1 MMIRN
6 SGTVLLLSGLFLAT
20 ASARVW
26 TDTTGRKIDAEI
38 VRLEGNQVV
47 LIFKGREVKLPLTRL
62 GADDRKFAEEW
73 QKAQPAPSEKREA
86 PAGELS
92 LCGTPLK
99 ADGSVTTVQEPL
111 SAATLKKFSKA
122 DTKPAQLKL
131 AVALPAGFDPAKPQ
145 HVMWVSAPINND
157 GERKRGNIGA
167 IGGYAG
173 TATQAGWV
181 VVAIDTD
188 QGNPRGE
195 DNQNSGGPDLAVHEQ
210 AVEAL
215 AKAWPGFKS
224 WKFACCGFSGGA
236 KASFFRAGNLLA
248 CDLQVVGLFLGG
260 CNQDMTANAREESGF
275 RKSGIK
281 KTRVFIS
288 NGKTDEISTVD
299 HATKVKESVESQ
311 GYGDVKLE
319 LYEGGHSLNREE
331 FGKAMTW
338 FKEVPAK

>member
-1 MMIRN
+1 
-6 SGTVLLLSGLFLAT
+6 VLSGLFLSA
-20 ASARVW
+20 ANARVW

-38 VRLEGNQVV
+38 VKLEGDQVV
-47 LIFKGREVKLPLTRL
+47 VNFKGREVKLPLAKL
-62 GADDRKFAEEW
+62 SADDRKFAEEW
-73 QKAQPAPSEKREA
+73 QKSQPAAEKKEA

-99 ADGSVTTVQEPL
+99 ADGSVTTVEEAL
-111 SAATLKKFSKA
+111 SAAALKKFSKA
-122 DTKPAQLKL
+122 DTKPAKLKL

-145 HVMWVSAPINND
+145 HVMWVSAPINNE
-157 GERKRGNIGA
+157 GERKSGNIGA

-173 TATQAGWV
+173 AATQAGWV
-181 VVAIDTD
+181 VIAADTD
-188 QGNPRGE
+188 QGNPRLE
-195 DNQNSGGPDLAVHEQ
+195 DNQNSEGGDLAVHKQ

-215 AKAWPGFKS
+215 AKAWPAFKS

-236 KASFFRAGNLLA
+236 KATFFRAGDLLA

-260 CNQDMTANAREESGF
+260 CNQDMTANAREETGF
-275 RKSGIK
+275 RKSGFK

-288 NGKTDEISTVD
+288 NGKTDNISTVD
-299 HATKVKESVESQ
+299 HATKVKDSVESQ

-319 LYEGGHSLNREE
+319 LFDGGHSLNRDE
-331 FGKAMTW
+331 FGKAMAW

>member
-6 SGTVLLLSGLFLAT
+6 SGTVLLLSGLLLAT
-20 ASARVW
+20 AGARVW

-38 VRLEGNQVV
+38 VKLEGDQVV
-47 LIFKGREVKLPLTRL
+47 LNFKGKEVKLPLTRL
-62 GADDRKFAEEW
+62 SPEDRKFAEEW
-73 QKAQPAPSEKREA
+73 QKTQPAEKVA
-86 PAGELS
+86 PVGELS
-92 LCGTPLK
+92 VCGKPLK

-111 SAATLKKFSKA
+111 SAAALKKFSKA
-122 DTKPAQLKL
+122 DAKPAQLKL
-131 AVALPAGFDPAKPQ
+131 AIALPAGFDPTKPQ

-157 GERKRGNIGA
+157 GERKGGNIGA

-173 TATQAGWV
+173 AATQAGWV
-181 VVAIDTD
+181 VIAADTD
-188 QGNPRGE
+188 LGNPRLE
-195 DNQNSGGPDLAVHEQ
+195 DNQNSEGGDLAVHKQ
-210 AVEAL
+210 AVDAL
-215 AKAWPGFKS
+215 TKAWPGFKS

-236 KASFFRAGNLLA
+236 KATFFRAGDLLA

-260 CNQDMTANAREESGF
+260 CNQDMTASAREETGF
-275 RKSGIK
+275 RKSGLK
-281 KTRVFIS
+281 KARVFIS
-288 NGKTDEISTVD
+288 NGKSDNISTVD

-319 LYEGGHSLNREE
+319 LFEGGHSLNREE